1 MIKPIFNRYERKYI
15 VTSEQKNELIQFF
28 KDYLIFDP
36 YSIDGKSYTIYSV
49 YFDTQDFGVIRNSIS
64 KPKFKDKLRMRSYT
78 CPVKPQDMIFLEI
91 KKKFDGRVNKRR
103 INLTYEQAQFYLERG
118 IKPTFDDYMDNQI
131 LNEIDYF
138 IHVHR
143 ARPGAFI
150 SYERVAMM
158 STQDELRLTFD
169 HNILFRNKNV
179 DLMHKGGI
187 SLLEDE
193 SKWLME
199 VKSND
204 NFPLW
209 LARKLSEY
217 ELYSQSFSKYGK
229 AYKQYLVGGNEDDH
243 ILYHY

>member
-1 MIKPIFNRYERKYI
+1 
-15 VTSEQKNELIQFF
+15 
-28 KDYLIFDP
+28 
-36 YSIDGKSYTIYSV
+36 
-49 YFDTQDFGVIRNSIS
+49 
-64 KPKFKDKLRMRSYT
+64 MRSYT
-78 CPVKPQDMIFLEI
+78 CPVKPEDMIFLEI
-91 KKKFDGRVNKRR
+91 KKKLDGRVNKRR
-103 INLTYEQAQFYLERG
+103 INLTYQQAQFYLERG
-118 IKPTFDDYMDNQI
+118 LKPVFDNYMDNQI

-158 STQDELRLTFD
+158 SKYDELRVTFD

-187 SLLEDE
+187 SLLEDQT
-193 SKWLME
+193 KWLME

-229 AYKQYLVGGNEDDH
+229 AYKQYLIGGNEDDH